1 MKKYAYLKYFNI
13 FGNVNYMHALPVH
26 KKRDTHGEQKGS
38 GEYLLMAHWL
48 S

>member
-13 FGNVNYMHALPVH
+13 FGNVNYMHALSSQ
-26 KKRDTHGEQKGS
+26 KRDTHGEQKGS

-48 S
+48 I